1 MRAGCTHEV
10 SGTEGSVV
18 RDDRSSD
25 LDGSGE
31 GVRSGQIHELY
42 PNYLVKICIRI
53 KISTFWQCTRP
64 LISQLLASAM
74 SSPLDNPALIPSH
87 TATLVGVSK
96 FII

>member
-10 SGTEGSVV
+10 SGAEGSAV

-31 GVRSGQIHELY
+31 GVRCGQIHELY
-42 PNYLVKICIRI
+42 PNYLVKISIRL
-53 KISTFWQCTRP
+53 KLSTFGQCTRP
-64 LISQLLASAM
+64 LISQLFASAM
-74 SSPLDNPALIPSH
+74 SSPLDNPALIPTH
-87 TATLVGVSK
+87 TAALVGVSK